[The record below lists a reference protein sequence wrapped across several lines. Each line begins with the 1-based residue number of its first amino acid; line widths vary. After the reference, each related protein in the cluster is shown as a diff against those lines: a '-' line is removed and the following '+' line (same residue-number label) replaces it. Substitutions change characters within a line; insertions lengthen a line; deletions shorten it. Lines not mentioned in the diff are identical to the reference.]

1 MTNKH
6 KSLDSFTD
14 EELLNLRLCDLP
26 ITISGTWLEDRI
38 EQLYKELAKQHIA
51 FRPPCYFAD
60 EWLTPQGETCIGI
73 PFYLAHPALMRLEK
87 NMMHE
92 VRVYNALG
100 KLKKVISL
108 KALQKR
114 SDKVLADPKI
124 FCKSTSGRPRK
135 KGLTNNL
142 IFNKSI

>member
-1 MTNKH
+1 M
-6 KSLDSFTD
+6 
-14 EELLNLRLCDLP
+14 
-26 ITISGTWLEDRI
+26 I
-38 EQLYKELAKQHIA
+38 
-51 FRPPCYFAD
+51 
-60 EWLTPQGETCIGI
+60 
-73 PFYLAHPALMRLEK
+73 
-87 NMMHE
+87 HE

-124 FCKSTSGRPRK
+124 FYKPTSGRPRK

-142 IFNKSI
+142 TFNKSI